1 MENVHMSFFHRGGI
15 TRYTIMLLA
24 HWLRSLTSLARFA
37 PFAHSLRSLRL
48 LPLFAHSLR
57 LLRSLRQ
64 LYPRGRQFY
73 PRERQL
79 YPRERQL
86 YPRGRQLYAP
96 LCIPG
101 GPQGASGRRKWKTW
115 KSEKTLIFLGV
126 FTPPQPMLRNTHETL

>member
-1 MENVHMSFFHRGGI
+1 MVIRGSPNGRERPFHPRE
-15 TRYTIMLLA
+15 
-24 HWLRSLTSLARFA
+24 
-37 PFAHSLRSLRL
+37 
-48 LPLFAHSLR
+48 
-57 LLRSLRQ
+57 RQ
-64 LYPRGRQFY
+64 LY

-79 YPRERQL
+79 YPRGRQLYPRERPLYRHERQL